1 MKKLFGIIQQRL
13 DYIFILQNFQEY
25 VKKSDAF
32 NALLIDHSPVFCSK
46 SKRYEFNKGEG
57 KGLWEFDNSIIS
69 RTDFDEQMKQLIKNI
84 KPQQLSES
92 EKIDQIKW
100 ESLKYQI
107 CEFIII
113 YSKKI
118 SQNARRSQ
126 CKLEEKLKQIDFQL
140 NSEAIFNEYTK
151 CKSNLELIYEKIAEG
166 VKMRS
171 KY

>member
-1 MKKLFGIIQQRL
+1 M
-13 DYIFILQNFQEY
+13 E
-25 VKKSDAF
+25 
-32 NALLIDHSPVFCSK
+32 
-46 SKRYEFNKGEG
+46 
-57 KGLWEFDNSIIS
+57 
-69 RTDFDEQMKQLIKNI
+69 QLIKNI

-92 EKIDQIKW
+92 EKTDQIKW

-126 CKLEEKLKQIDFQL
+126 CKLEEKLKQIDSQL
-140 NSEAIFNEYTK
+140 NSEAIFNECTK